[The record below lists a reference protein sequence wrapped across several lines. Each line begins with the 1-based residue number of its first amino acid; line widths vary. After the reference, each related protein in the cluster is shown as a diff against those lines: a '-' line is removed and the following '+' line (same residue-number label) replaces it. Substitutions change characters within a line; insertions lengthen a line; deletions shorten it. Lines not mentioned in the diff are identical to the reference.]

1 MAMNNRWYWA
11 FKHILFGPALQL
23 WNRPWI
29 EGVENIPASG
39 PAIVASSHQ
48 SVMDSFYFPLKCPR
62 QIKFIAKAEYF
73 NTPGFVG
80 RMQKWFFSS
89 VGQVPIDRT
98 AKSSSE
104 GMLNSAREILNDGGL
119 FGIYPEGT
127 RSPDGRI
134 YRGRTGMARVAM
146 DTGVQV
152 IPIAMFNS
160 RKANPIGTWI
170 PRPVRVGT
178 RVGQPIDPRAWAK
191 EQGLDVEDH
200 ETARK
205 FTDYFMLELAQLAE
219 QPYVDVYASEVKDSL
234 KKGLG
239 YPKGAEPTK

>member
-48 SVMDSFYFPLKCPR
+48 SVMDSFFFPLKCPR

-104 GMLNSAREILNDGGL
+104 GMLNSAREILNDGDL

-146 DTGVQV
+146 DTGADV
-152 IPIAMFNS
+152 IPIAMFNT

-178 RVGQPIDPRAWAK
+178 RVGKAINPHQWAM
-191 EQGLDVEDH
+191 EQGLDPQEH

-205 FTDYFMLELAQLAE
+205 FTDFFMLRLAELAQ
-219 QPYVDVYASEVKDSL
+219 QPYVDVYASEVKESL
-234 KKGLG
+234 NKGLG
-239 YPKGAEPTK
+239 FPKGAEPNK

>member
-1 MAMNNRWYWA
+1 
-11 FKHILFGPALQL
+11 
-23 WNRPWI
+23 
-29 EGVENIPASG
+29 
-39 PAIVASSHQ
+39 
-48 SVMDSFYFPLKCPR
+48 
-62 QIKFIAKAEYF
+62 
-73 NTPGFVG
+73 
-80 RMQKWFFSS
+80 
-89 VGQVPIDRT
+89 
-98 AKSSSE
+98 
-104 GMLNSAREILNDGGL
+104 
-119 FGIYPEGT
+119 
-127 RSPDGRI
+127 
-134 YRGRTGMARVAM
+134 MARVAM

-178 RVGQPIDPRAWAK
+178 RVGQPIDPHAWAK
-191 EQGLDVEDH
+191 ERGLDVEDH